1 MGGGG
6 GEGVENLSLLSR
18 YFLLDKE
25 MVTFWSPET
34 TSTLFIFTPCAV
46 LCHGIGTVTV
56 YTWMQSVFT
65 SNSGKVLGPY
75 GSLFPIVNPIFVSS
89 SCFRYFSGDCL

>member
-6 GEGVENLSLLSR
+6 VENQSLLSR

-25 MVTFWSPET
+25 MVTLWSPET

-46 LCHGIGTVTV
+46 LCHDIGTVTV

-75 GSLFPIVNPIFVSS
+75 GSVFPSVNPV
-89 SCFRYFSGDCL
+89 